1 LATMPAI
8 ADVALFCQD
17 AVEQNET
24 HDAADV
30 QENNPENES
39 GNEYCE
45 DQSSEERGIES
56 SEVRDLVYAAG
67 VVRAVKV
74 WDIEIASARAEFAG
88 EQADEGETHPLAEA
102 KGLQKLPLGM
112 FEGGRDRVNGGKW
125 QGSPQAYRRPSR
137 KVLRMQGMEQIKSQ
151 AL

>member
-1 LATMPAI
+1 
-8 ADVALFCQD
+8 
-17 AVEQNET
+17 
-24 HDAADV
+24 
-30 QENNPENES
+30 
-39 GNEYCE
+39 
-45 DQSSEERGIES
+45 
-56 SEVRDLVYAAG
+56 
-67 VVRAVKV
+67 VRAFKVGHVK
-74 WDIEIASARAEFAG
+74 IASAGTEFAG
-88 EQADEGETHPLAEA
+88 QQSDEGEAHPLAKA